1 MATSTI
7 APRVAPRILVVT
19 ADETLIP
26 SLEESLV
33 PIFHTTV
40 LNPSEPVLAAV
51 AEMPVEAAL
60 VDLDGGDGAPQ
71 IGLEIVQQLRGLDP
85 TLVLFALTR
94 SRSKAI
100 RTSAKKSGAN
110 EFYVAPVDFSQ
121 LRIVLQYALE
131 KRRREIERLELHE
144 KAISGYSF
152 CGLIGGS
159 EPMRRV
165 YDAIGRVADGSA
177 TVLVRGESGTGKEL
191 VAQAIVAS
199 GNRRE
204 KPFIS
209 VHCAALPE
217 SLIEAELF
225 GHEKGS
231 FTGAHESRAG
241 HIEAANRGTLF
252 LDEIGTLG
260 LGLQSKLLR
269 VLEQRIVQRIGA
281 KTGKKIDFRLVC
293 ATNED
298 LETAVKTGRFREDLY
313 YRINVVPIS
322 LPPLRERK
330 DDIALLV
337 DHFLKFY
344 SEANGL
350 PLKRIDTEA
359 LGVLEDHPWPGN
371 VRELEN
377 LVQRLVLMVPD
388 ATITIKHLP
397 QQILYASNA
406 TQEALLIPEEGI
418 SFDEEIARIE
428 VAYLQAAL
436 RRTGGR
442 KTAAAILLRMD
453 RQKMKYLCRKYR
465 LSG

>member
-1 MATSTI
+1 M
-7 APRVAPRILVVT
+7 
-19 ADETLIP
+19 
-26 SLEESLV
+26 
-33 PIFHTTV
+33 
-40 LNPSEPVLAAV
+40 
-51 AEMPVEAAL
+51 
-60 VDLDGGDGAPQ
+60 
-71 IGLEIVQQLRGLDP
+71 
-85 TLVLFALTR
+85 
-94 SRSKAI
+94 
-100 RTSAKKSGAN
+100 
-110 EFYVAPVDFSQ
+110 
-121 LRIVLQYALE
+121 
-131 KRRREIERLELHE
+131 
-144 KAISGYSF
+144 
-152 CGLIGGS
+152 
-159 EPMRRV
+159 
-165 YDAIGRVADGSA
+165 
-177 TVLVRGESGTGKEL
+177 LVRGESGTGKEL

-199 GNRRE
+199 GNRRD

-209 VHCAALPE
+209 VNCAALPE

-225 GHEKGS
+225 GHERGS

-241 HIEAANRGTLF
+241 HIEAANGGTLF

-260 LGLQSKLLR
+260 LSLQSKPLR

-281 KTGKKIDFRLVC
+281 KSGKKIDFRLVC

-298 LETAVKTGRFREDLY
+298 LETAVKAGRFREDLY

-344 SEANGL
+344 SEANSL
-350 PLKRIDTEA
+350 PLKRMDMEA

-377 LVQRLVLMVPD
+377 LVQRLVLMVPHS
-388 ATITIKHLP
+388 AITIEHLP
-397 QQILYASNA
+397 QQVLYASNT
-406 TQEALLIPEEGI
+406 TQEALLIPEDGL

-453 RQKMKYLCRKYR
+453 RQKMKYLCRKYG
-465 LSG
+465 LNG

>member
-1 MATSTI
+1 MAASTI

-94 SRSKAI
+94 SRSKAV

-110 EFYVAPVDFSQ
+110 EFYVGPCGFSQ

-144 KAISGYSF
+144 KAVSGYSF

-199 GNRRE
+199 G
-204 KPFIS
+204 
-209 VHCAALPE
+209 
-217 SLIEAELF
+217 
-225 GHEKGS
+225 
-231 FTGAHESRAG
+231 
-241 HIEAANRGTLF
+241 
-252 LDEIGTLG
+252 
-260 LGLQSKLLR
+260 
-269 VLEQRIVQRIGA
+269 
-281 KTGKKIDFRLVC
+281 
-293 ATNED
+293 
-298 LETAVKTGRFREDLY
+298 
-313 YRINVVPIS
+313 
-322 LPPLRERK
+322 
-330 DDIALLV
+330 
-337 DHFLKFY
+337 
-344 SEANGL
+344 
-350 PLKRIDTEA
+350 
-359 LGVLEDHPWPGN
+359 
-371 VRELEN
+371 
-377 LVQRLVLMVPD
+377 
-388 ATITIKHLP
+388 
-397 QQILYASNA
+397 
-406 TQEALLIPEEGI
+406 
-418 SFDEEIARIE
+418 
-428 VAYLQAAL
+428 
-436 RRTGGR
+436 
-442 KTAAAILLRMD
+442 
-453 RQKMKYLCRKYR
+453 
-465 LSG
+465 